1 MILNP
6 LKRVTAI
13 SLEDYCLIRQLFKS
27 VISFFLK
34 EDVTYQKMNKH
45 FKIMVL
51 NAQDLFIFIDK
62 YRGENPLEMT
72 EIQWQLSSS
81 SLLMNK
87 PKDKCELLALNILE
101 NDPDVVMLTEIGGME
116 SLSNFT
122 KIFLND
128 SYTPLTL
135 PSNSDRGIDLGFLV
149 KKDIPYTP
157 ELITHVHFKL
167 PPPYYRFSRDVL
179 GLKLLED
186 GKLKSVFLNVHIKS
200 KLDLNRNDFQ
210 GRGRRIA
217 EINALI
223 DIYQNFSRQ
232 NIPVFI
238 GGDFNGHAGADAC
251 EEEFRA
257 IHETDL
263 IDISAYADIAPED
276 RFSYV
281 YFNKGGQR
289 YPQVIEY
296 LFVSQKYLHL
306 IKKEEC
312 YFPRYKTKE
321 GSLIPIPTRYE
332 HKNFLPSDHYPFL
345 VTLNDF

>member
-1 MILNP
+1 M
-6 LKRVTAI
+6 
-13 SLEDYCLIRQLFKS
+13 S
-27 VISFFLK
+27 
-34 EDVTYQKMNKH
+34 KH

-62 YRGENPLEMT
+62 YRGDSPQEMT

-87 PKDKCELLALNILE
+87 PKEKCELLALNILE
-101 NDPDVVMLTEIGGME
+101 NNPDVVMLTEVGGME
-116 SLSNFT
+116 SLRNFST
-122 KIFLND
+122 IFLKD
-128 SYTPLTL
+128 EYVPMTL

-149 KKDIPYTP
+149 KKENKFEY
-157 ELITHVHFKL
+157 ELITHVQFKL
-167 PPPYYRFSRDVL
+167 PAPYYRFSRDVL
-179 GLKLLED
+179 GLKLIHE
-186 GKLKSVFLNVHIKS
+186 GVLKAVFLNVHIKS

-217 EINALI
+217 EINALL
-223 DIYQNFSRQ
+223 DIYKNFSKQ
-232 NIPVFI
+232 EIPVFI
-238 GGDFNGHAGADAC
+238 GGDFNGHAGPDAC

-263 IDISAYADIAPED
+263 VDISLYSGIPADD

-289 YPQVIEY
+289 YPQVIDY
-296 LFVSQKYLHL
+296 LFVSKKYLHL
-306 IKKEEC
+306 IQKEEC
-312 YFPRYKTKE
+312 YFPRYKNKE
-321 GSLIPIPTRYE
+321 GSLIPIPSRYE

-345 VTLNDF
+345 VTLRDF